1 MHLTLMAKERSKL
14 QRRID
19 AFTRVLFLDENGK
32 PKSATFLYSF
42 LLAILFG
49 VIYAASYLLLLDVLN
64 NAFGALPVFWQN
76 VLQFLIPAIVGSIPC
91 VLSFFLFRDENKRLV
106 PDAYL
111 WLLALLVLFMLA
123 ALLLI
128 DWSDAATEYGL
139 FWMLLGLPMLV
150 SALVGGIPAF
160 LLYRVELKK
169 RKAAQ
174 EQAKKR
180 PSYYNT

>member
-1 MHLTLMAKERSKL
+1 MAKERSKL

-19 AFTRVLFLDENGK
+19 SLTRALFLDENGK

-49 VIYAASYLLLLDVLN
+49 AIYAAAYLLLLDPLH
-64 NAFGALPVFWQN
+64 NAFGRLPVFWQN
-76 VLQFLIPAIVGSIPC
+76 VLQYLIPAVAGSVPC
-91 VLSFFLFRDENKRLV
+91 VLSIFLFRGENKRLV
-106 PDAYL
+106 PNAYL
-111 WLLALLVLFMLA
+111 WMAALLVLIMLA

-139 FWMLLGLPMLV
+139 FWMILGLPVLV
-150 SALVGGIPAF
+150 SAVVGGIPAF
-160 LLYRVELKK
+160 LLYRQELKR
-169 RKAAQ
+169 RKAA
-174 EQAKKR
+174 EERAKSH

>member
-1 MHLTLMAKERSKL
+1 MAKERSKL
-14 QRRID
+14 QKRID
-19 AFTRVLFLDENGK
+19 SFTRVLFLDENGK

-49 VIYAASYLLLLDVLN
+49 VIYAAAYLLLLDPLQK
-64 NAFGALPVFWQN
+64 AFGHLPVFWQN
-76 VLQFLIPAIVGSIPC
+76 VLQYLIPAAAGSVPC
-91 VLSFFLFRDENKRLV
+91 VLSIFLFRGENKRLV
-106 PDAYL
+106 PNAYL
-111 WLLALLVLFMLA
+111 WMAVILILIMLA

-139 FWMLLGLPMLV
+139 FWMILGLPIAV

-160 LLYRVELKK
+160 LLYRRELKK
-169 RKAAQ
+169 RKAEQ
-174 EQAKKR
+174 EQAKSR

>member
-1 MHLTLMAKERSKL
+1 MAKERSKL

-19 AFTRVLFLDENGK
+19 SFTRALFLDENGK

-42 LLAILFG
+42 LLAALFG
-49 VIYAASYLLLLDVLN
+49 VIYAAAFLLLLDPLET
-64 NAFGALPVFWQN
+64 AFAPLPVFWRN
-76 VLQFLIPAIVGSIPC
+76 VLEYLIPALAGSVPC
-91 VLSFFLFRDENKRLV
+91 VLSIFLFRGENKRLV
-106 PDAYL
+106 PCAYL
-111 WLLALLVLFMLA
+111 WMAALLVLIMLA

-139 FWMLLGLPMLV
+139 FWMILGLPILI

-160 LLYRVELKK
+160 LLYRRELKK
-169 RKAAQ
+169 CKAIE